1 MNKKLTLL
9 LVAFI
14 AALTFTSCS
23 TDDDADT
30 ADYFVGYWE
39 GKMGT
44 YFYDELGYG
53 TDYYYSQLDIQR
65 TSKYG
70 GWGRE
75 RDYNGYHSF
84 ITIDFQW
91 TVQDGYIYFHYS
103 NGAEVALDFEMDG
116 SYDGTTRMRAI
127 VYDTQTGNAVG
138 NAELY
143 RINSW
148 YDNWYDNSYWAKP
161 DALPQKEEE

>member
-9 LVAFI
+9 LVALI

-53 TDYYYSQLDIQR
+53 TDY
-65 TSKYG
+65 
-70 GWGRE
+70 
-75 RDYNGYHSF
+75 
-84 ITIDFQW
+84 
-91 TVQDGYIYFHYS
+91 
-103 NGAEVALDFEMDG
+103 
-116 SYDGTTRMRAI
+116 
-127 VYDTQTGNAVG
+127 
-138 NAELY
+138 
-143 RINSW
+143 
-148 YDNWYDNSYWAKP
+148 
-161 DALPQKEEE
+161 